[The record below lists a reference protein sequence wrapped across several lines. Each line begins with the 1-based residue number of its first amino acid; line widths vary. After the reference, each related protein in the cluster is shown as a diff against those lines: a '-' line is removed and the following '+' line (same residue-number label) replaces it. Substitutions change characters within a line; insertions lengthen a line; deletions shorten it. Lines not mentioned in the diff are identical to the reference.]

1 MAVDTP
7 RIELRDV
14 RKAFRDKPVLAG
26 VSLKVMPGESLVI
39 IGGSGTG
46 KSVTLKCILGII
58 RRDSGQILLDGQSD
72 DAGDRRTFLK
82 QFGMLFQGCLLYTS
96 DAADEL

>member
-1 MAVDTP
+1 MRDTAAATP

-14 RKAFRDKPVLAG
+14 RKAFGDKQVLDG

-46 KSVTLKCILGII
+46 KSVTLKCILGILPHDA
-58 RRDSGQILLDGQSD
+58 RRDP
-72 DAGDRRTFLK
+72 DRRRRSPAST
-82 QFGMLFQGCLLYTS
+82 GARSCATS
-96 DAADEL
+96 ACCSRAARCSTA